1 MLKLF
6 SVAVTGS
13 IASGKS
19 TVCQFFERWG
29 AYVVDADRLLHQ
41 VFSDETPVGKGICSL
56 FGERILKA
64 HMIDRQRLAEAAFS
78 NPQLLEKLEDICH
91 PYVNEA
97 IKAEYEKACKGDFAF
112 FAAEVPLLFESR
124 FSLAP
129 WFDATI
135 AVTAEKEIAIKRHL
149 KKGLKQDQF
158 AKCNSRQQSSQLK
171 REKATYTID
180 NNGSLEEL
188 EQNAKKL
195 FLELR
200 SLQKQH

>member
-29 AYVVDADRLLHQ
+29 ACVVDADRLLHQ
-41 VFSDETPVGKGICSL
+41 VFSVETPVGKKICSL
-56 FGERILKA
+56 FGESILKGSK
-64 HMIDRQRLAEAAFS
+64 IDRLRLAEAAFS
-78 NPQLLEKLEDICH
+78 HPQLLEKLEDICH

-97 IKAEYEKACKGDFAF
+97 IKCEYEKACKGDFAF

-135 AVTAEKEIAIKRHL
+135 VVTADEEVALKRHL
-149 KKGLKQDQF
+149 KKGLAMDQYV
-158 AKCNSRQQSSQLK
+158 KRIKRQLSSLLK
-171 REKATYTID
+171 REKATYTIV

-188 EQNAKKL
+188 EQNVKKL
-195 FLELR
+195 FLELK
-200 SLQKQH
+200 SLQKQL